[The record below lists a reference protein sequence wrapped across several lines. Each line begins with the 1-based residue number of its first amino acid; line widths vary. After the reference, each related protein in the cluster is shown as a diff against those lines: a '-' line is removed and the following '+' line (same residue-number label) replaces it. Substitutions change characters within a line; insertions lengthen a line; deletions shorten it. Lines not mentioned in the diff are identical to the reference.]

1 LASLEEIVVR
11 TRRVILEAPLRRWI
25 HIIIIICMVVI
36 LLSLVLL
43 DVDLLNYGVLL
54 SREWVWRVFVVEM
67 HIIVQIADGVV
78 KALDV
83 ARTTRSRCAE
93 RTQIVR

>member
-1 LASLEEIVVR
+1 
-11 TRRVILEAPLRRWI
+11 
-25 HIIIIICMVVI
+25 MVVI

>member
-25 HIIIIICMVVI
+25 HIIIICMVVI